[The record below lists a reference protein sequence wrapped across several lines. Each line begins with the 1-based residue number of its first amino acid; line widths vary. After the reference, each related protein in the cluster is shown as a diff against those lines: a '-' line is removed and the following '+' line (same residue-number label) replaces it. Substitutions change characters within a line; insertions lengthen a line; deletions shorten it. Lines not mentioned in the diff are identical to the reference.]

1 MAPASLIPQAS
12 LRATDWFLVGLFL
25 CLAGGFLLANAVIV
39 LSPGTRGLERLQGA
53 ATELRALRDA
63 VFFRVQVSAGFLF
76 LLSGFALQIY
86 GRFSGNESAAEFPVF
101 AAGGVVL
108 AVVVLEVAAWWIAH
122 ALFRR
127 SLREHF
133 LRHPPD
139 FETDIA
145 LAREVGGL
153 FDMQPR
159 SDEAVPSYVERLRR
173 ALGLPA
179 PGRRE
184 RPRGGTVPAVP
195 PVDGD
200 EDLVP

>member
-1 MAPASLIPQAS
+1 MALASLLTQAS
-12 LRATDWFLVGLFL
+12 LRATDWFGVGLLL
-25 CLAGGFLLANAVIV
+25 CLAGGLLLANAVIV
-39 LSPGTRGLERLQGA
+39 LSPGARGLERFQG
-53 ATELRALRDA
+53 TRPELRALRDG
-63 VFFRVQVSAGFLF
+63 VFFRVQVCAGFLF
-76 LLSGFALQIY
+76 LLGGFALQIY
-86 GRFSGNESAAEFPVF
+86 GRFAGEGGAPEFPVF

-108 AVVVLEVAAWWIAH
+108 AVVVLEVAAWWISQ

-127 SLREHF
+127 TLREHF

-159 SDEAVPSYVERLRR
+159 SDEAVPSYVERVRR

-184 RPRGGTVPAVP
+184 RARPRGDPAES
-195 PVDGD
+195 D
-200 EDLVP
+200 EDLAP

>member
-12 LRATDWFLVGLFL
+12 LRATDWFAVGLFL

-39 LSPGTRGLERLQGA
+39 LSPGGRGLERGA
-53 ATELRALRDA
+53 SELRALRDA

-86 GRFSGNESAAEFPVF
+86 GRFMGGESTDEFPVF

-108 AVVVLEVAAWWIAH
+108 AVVVLEVAAWWISH

-184 RPRGGTVPAVP
+184 RPRGGTLPAVP
-195 PVDGD
+195 QVDGD